1 MKAHDLMFYMAGVA
15 AVVIGLS
22 AGGFV
27 FGMLVHESSHAI
39 VCLLFGLPYSWS
51 LTQVVYETSPEPLVN
66 NLVGLAGGMGQA
78 LFSLLFFWCTLV
90 LLTKL
95 KDKVLWPKVLNG
107 KKSPLVSIL
116 FGFEVAFL
124 TIAFHGIITGIV
136 EGLFYQIYEQTH
148 DNLLLW
154 GTMLVLCGIV
164 SFFILY
170 KRQSRFLK

>member
-1 MKAHDLMFYMAGVA
+1 MEASDLMSYVAGVA

-22 AGGFV
+22 VGGFV
-27 FGMLVHESSHAI
+27 FGMIVHESSHAMI
-39 VCLLFGLPYSWS
+39 CLLFGLPYSWS
-51 LTQVVYETSPEPLVN
+51 LTQVVYEKSPEPLVN

-78 LFSLLFFWCTLV
+78 LFSLLFFWYARV

-95 KDKVLWPKVLNG
+95 KDRVLWRKILNG
-107 KKSPLVSIL
+107 KKSPLMSIL

-136 EGLFYQIYEQTH
+136 EGLFYEIYEQTH

-154 GTMLVLCGIV
+154 GTILVLCGIV

-170 KRQSRFLK
+170 KRQSRLLK